1 MDPECEFK
9 GYSVYQDYSCRLT
22 RQEVEFTANSRD
34 AFVRMQL
41 LERND
46 RKKWCLW
53 IGEGRAGKSGL
64 KVKFFDFFNTVDGV
78 AQFEQRFA
86 KLTDNTWTE
95 RDYF

>member
-1 MDPECEFK
+1 MDIRELW

-53 IGEGRAGKSGL
+53 MGEGRAGKSGL
-64 KVKFFDFFNTVDGV
+64 KVKFFDFFNTCVSLGYT
-78 AQFEQRFA
+78 ASYREETALYARHA
-86 KLTDNTWTE
+86 S
-95 RDYF
+95 RR